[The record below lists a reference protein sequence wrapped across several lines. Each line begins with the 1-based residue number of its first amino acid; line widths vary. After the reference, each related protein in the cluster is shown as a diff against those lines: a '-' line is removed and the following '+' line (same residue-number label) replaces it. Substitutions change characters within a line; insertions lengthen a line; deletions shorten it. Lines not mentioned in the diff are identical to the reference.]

1 MLQKDTENELMTE
14 EKQKMTETSSG
25 TRQLNY
31 CEICGIE
38 VPADTE
44 LKRFGKLLCSKA
56 HLNQYVRARQ
66 KRLGLTNDNDG
77 DNNTMEAND
86 DRERDSYQQEEY
98 PKRERSRFRW
108 FGGGGGGCC

>member
-1 MLQKDTENELMTE
+1 MLQNDTENELMTE
-14 EKQKMTETSSG
+14 EKQKITETSSG
-25 TRQLNY
+25 SHQLNY

-56 HLNQYVRARQ
+56 HLNQYVRSRQ

-86 DRERDSYQQEEY
+86 DR
-98 PKRERSRFRW
+98 
-108 FGGGGGGCC
+108 GGPRRRNTDY

>member
-25 TRQLNY
+25 SHQLNY

-44 LKRFGKLLCSKA
+44 LKRFGKLLCSNA
-56 HLNQYVRARQ
+56 HLNQYVRSRQ

-86 DRERDSYQQEEY
+86 DR
-98 PKRERSRFRW
+98 
-108 FGGGGGGCC
+108 GGPRRRNTDY